1 MFKKVLMILALI
13 AVLCFVGCKKGSDE
27 DNSVEIKTAAEYE
40 QEAQEQITEDNM
52 GTELDRLEKSIDSDI
67 ELEQ

>member
-1 MFKKVLMILALI
+1 MFKKILLI
-13 AVLCFVGCKKGSDE
+13 LILFAVLCFVGCKKGSDE
-27 DNSVEIKTAAEYE
+27 DNSAEIKTAAEYE

-52 GTELDRLEKSIDSDI
+52 ETELDRLEKSIDSDV